1 MRLEWRLA
9 WRNVWRN
16 PRRTGLTVAATVF
29 AVALLVMASALSTG
43 MWDKIIDDTVGM
55 ASGHVTLTGPN
66 YLEDRTL
73 EQFTYLDATLQA
85 RLEENPAVAGFAPRV
100 NAFGL
105 LSQGDVTRGV
115 MVMGLDPQ
123 RESTVSTLPGRV
135 RSGRFLEAKGSNEIV
150 LGERLAQILSVGVGD
165 ELLLYSVAYS
175 LESAYDLFRVVGLMR
190 LPNPDLD
197 RGLAL
202 ISLADAQ
209 AFFVYGDRLSEIA
222 IRAQDAGAS
231 SSLAEELGLS
241 LDPKRVEAH
250 PWQEVMPDL
259 AQSVILDKAGMY
271 GMIGILV
278 VVVSFGIFNT
288 ILMAVLERKREF
300 GVVLALGLRPGA
312 IFRIVYIESI
322 LLAGVGLVLGLL
334 VAIPLALYLQ
344 THPISLANNEEMVA
358 AFEIVGAEPLL
369 SAKLVASN
377 PLFSGLTILV
387 VALVAALYPALR
399 ASRGKPVDVLRSI

>member
-1 MRLEWRLA
+1 
-9 WRNVWRN
+9 
-16 PRRTGLTVAATVF
+16 VAATVF

-73 EQFTYLDATLQA
+73 EQFTYLDAKLQA

-115 MVMGLDPQ
+115 MVMGLDPR
-123 RESTVSTLPGRV
+123 REKTVSTLPNRI
-135 RSGRFLEAKGSNEIV
+135 RSGRFLETDGSNEIV
-150 LGERLAQILSVGVGD
+150 LGERLAQVLGVGVGD

-175 LESAYDLFRVVGLMR
+175 LESAYDLFRVVGLMG
-190 LPNPDLD
+190 LPNSDLD

-202 ISLADAQ
+202 ITLADAQ

-231 SSLAEELGLS
+231 SNLAEELGLS
-241 LDPKRVEAH
+241 LDPKRAEAH

-259 AQSVILDKAGMY
+259 AQSVVLDKAGMY

-300 GVVLALGLRPGA
+300 GVVLALGLRPRA

-358 AFEIVGAEPLL
+358 AFEVVGAEPLL

>member
-1 MRLEWRLA
+1 
-9 WRNVWRN
+9 
-16 PRRTGLTVAATVF
+16 VAATVF

-73 EQFTYLDATLQA
+73 EQFTYLDAKLQA

-115 MVMGLDPQ
+115 MVMGLDPR
-123 RESTVSTLPGRV
+123 REKTVSTLPNRI
-135 RSGRFLEAKGSNEIV
+135 RSGRFLETDGSNEIV
-150 LGERLAQILSVGVGD
+150 LGERLAQVLGVGVGD

-175 LESAYDLFRVVGLMR
+175 LESAYDLFRVVGLMG
-190 LPNPDLD
+190 LPNSDLD

-202 ISLADAQ
+202 ITLADAQ

-231 SSLAEELGLS
+231 SNLAEELGLS

-259 AQSVILDKAGMY
+259 AQSVVLDKAGMY

-300 GVVLALGLRPGA
+300 GVVLALGLRPRA

-322 LLAGVGLVLGLL
+322 LLAGVGLAVGLL
-334 VAIPLALYLQ
+334 VAIPLVLYLQ
-344 THPISLANNEEMVA
+344 ANPISVADSQEMVA
-358 AFEIVGAEPLL
+358 AFEVVGAEPLI

-377 PLFSGLTILV
+377 PLFSGLTILG

>member
-1 MRLEWRLA
+1 MSLEWRLA

-115 MVMGLDPQ
+115 MVMGLDPR
-123 RESTVSTLPGRV
+123 REETVSTLPNRI
-135 RSGRFLEAKGSNEIV
+135 RSGRFLDAEGSKEIV
-150 LGERLAQILSVGVGD
+150 LGERLAQVLGVGVGD

-175 LESAYDLFRVVGLMR
+175 LESAYDLFRVVGLMG
-190 LPNPDLD
+190 LPNSDLD

-202 ISLADAQ
+202 ITLADAQ

-231 SSLAEELGLS
+231 SNLAEELGLS
-241 LDPKRVEAH
+241 LDPKRAEAH

-259 AQSVILDKAGMY
+259 AQSVVLDKAGMY
-271 GMIGILV
+271 GMIGILI

-300 GVVLALGLRPGA
+300 GVVLALGLRPRA

-358 AFEIVGAEPLL
+358 AFEVVGAEPLL

>member
-1 MRLEWRLA
+1 MSLEWRLA

-115 MVMGLDPQ
+115 MVMGLDPR
-123 RESTVSTLPGRV
+123 REETVSTLPNRI
-135 RSGRFLEAKGSNEIV
+135 RSGRFLDAEGSNEIV
-150 LGERLAQILSVGVGD
+150 LGERLAQVLGVGVGD

-175 LESAYDLFRVVGLMR
+175 LESAYDLFRVVGLMG
-190 LPNPDLD
+190 LPNSDLD

-202 ISLADAQ
+202 ITLADAQ

-231 SSLAEELGLS
+231 SNLAEELGLS
-241 LDPKRVEAH
+241 LDPKRAEAH

-259 AQSVILDKAGMY
+259 AQSVVLDKAGMY

-300 GVVLALGLRPGA
+300 GVVLALGLRPRA

-358 AFEIVGAEPLL
+358 AFEVVGAEPLL

>member
-1 MRLEWRLA
+1 MSLEWRLA

-85 RLEENPAVAGFAPRV
+85 SLEENPAVAGFAPRV

-123 RESTVSTLPGRV
+123 REETVSTLPRRI
-135 RSGRFLEAKGSNEIV
+135 RSGRFLEAEGSKEIV
-150 LGERLAQILSVGVGD
+150 LGERLAKVLGVGIGD

-190 LPNPDLD
+190 LPDPSLD

-222 IRAQDAGAS
+222 IRAQDASAS
-231 SSLAEELGLS
+231 LNLAEQLGLS

-259 AQSVILDKAGMY
+259 AQSVFLDKAGMY
-271 GMIGILV
+271 GMIAVLV

-300 GVVLALGLRPGA
+300 GVVLALGLRPRA

-334 VAIPLALYLQ
+334 IAIPLALYLQ
-344 THPISLANNEEMVA
+344 THPISLANSEEMVA
-358 AFEIVGAEPLL
+358 AFEVVGAEPLL
-369 SAKLVASN
+369 TAKLVASN

-399 ASRGKPVDVLRSI
+399 ASRGKPVDVLRSL

>member
-1 MRLEWRLA
+1 MSLEWRLA

-115 MVMGLDPQ
+115 MVMGLDPR
-123 RESTVSTLPGRV
+123 REKTVSTLPNRI
-135 RSGRFLEAKGSNEIV
+135 RSGRFLETDGSNEIV
-150 LGERLAQILSVGVGD
+150 LGERLAQVLGVGVGD

-175 LESAYDLFRVVGLMR
+175 LESAYDLFRVVGLMG
-190 LPNPDLD
+190 LPNSDLD

-202 ISLADAQ
+202 ITLADAQ

-231 SSLAEELGLS
+231 SNLAEELGLS
-241 LDPKRVEAH
+241 LDPKRAEAH

-259 AQSVILDKAGMY
+259 AQSVVLDKAGMY

-300 GVVLALGLRPGA
+300 GVVLALGLRPRA

-358 AFEIVGAEPLL
+358 AFEVVGAEPLL

>member
-1 MRLEWRLA
+1 MQLEWRLA

-29 AVALLVMASALSTG
+29 AVALVVLASALSTG

-55 ASGHVTLTGPN
+55 ASGHVTLTGPG

-73 EQFTYLDATLQA
+73 EQFTYLDAPLRS
-85 RLEENPAVAGFAPRV
+85 RLEEDPAVAGFAPRI

-115 MVMGLDPQ
+115 MVMGLDPE
-123 RESTVSTLPGRV
+123 REETVSTLPGRIQT
-135 RSGRFLEAKGSNEIV
+135 GRFLQPKRSNEIV
-150 LGERLAQILSVGVGD
+150 LGERLAQVLQVGVGD

-190 LPNPDLD
+190 LPSPALD

-202 ISLADAQ
+202 ISLEDAQ

-222 IRAQDAGAS
+222 IRARDAGGSA
-231 SSLAEELGLS
+231 SLADELARS
-241 LDPKRVEAH
+241 LDPRRVEAH
-250 PWQEVMPDL
+250 AWQEVMPDL

-271 GMIGILV
+271 LMIGILV
-278 VVVSFGIFNT
+278 LVVSFGIFNT

-300 GVVLALGLRPGA
+300 GVVLALGLPPRS

-322 LLAGVGLVLGLL
+322 LLAGVGLAVGLL
-334 VAIPLALYLQ
+334 VAIPLVLYLQ
-344 THPISLANNEEMVA
+344 ANPISVADSQEMVA
-358 AFEIVGAEPLL
+358 AFEVVGAEPLI

-377 PLFSGLTILV
+377 PLFSGLTILG

-399 ASRGKPVDVLRSI
+399 ASRGKPVDVLRSL

>member
-1 MRLEWRLA
+1 MSLEWRLA

-123 RESTVSTLPGRV
+123 RESSVSTLPGRV
-135 RSGRFLEAKGSNEIV
+135 RSGRFLEAKGSKEIV
-150 LGERLAQILSVGVGD
+150 LGERLAHVLGVGVGD

-175 LESAYDLFRVVGLMR
+175 LESAYDLFRVVGLMG
-190 LPNPDLD
+190 LPNAELD

-259 AQSVILDKAGMY
+259 AQSVVLDKAGMY

-300 GVVLALGLRPGA
+300 GVVLALGLRPRA

-358 AFEIVGAEPLL
+358 AFEMVGAEPLL

-399 ASRGKPVDVLRSI
+399 ASRGKPVDVLRSL

>member
-1 MRLEWRLA
+1 MSLEWRLA

-123 RESTVSTLPGRV
+123 REETVSTLPNRI
-135 RSGRFLEAKGSNEIV
+135 RSGRFLEAEGSNEIV
-150 LGERLAQILSVGVGD
+150 LGERLAQVLDVGVGD

-175 LESAYDLFRVVGLMR
+175 LESAYDLFRVVGLMG
-190 LPNPDLD
+190 LPNAELD

-231 SSLAEELGLS
+231 SDLAEELGLS

-259 AQSVILDKAGMY
+259 AQSVVLDKAGMY

-300 GVVLALGLRPGA
+300 GVVLALGLRPRA

-358 AFEIVGAEPLL
+358 AFEVVGAEPLL

-399 ASRGKPVDVLRSI
+399 ASRGKPVDVLRSL

>member
-1 MRLEWRLA
+1 
-9 WRNVWRN
+9 
-16 PRRTGLTVAATVF
+16 
-29 AVALLVMASALSTG
+29 
-43 MWDKIIDDTVGM
+43 
-55 ASGHVTLTGPN
+55 
-66 YLEDRTL
+66 
-73 EQFTYLDATLQA
+73 
-85 RLEENPAVAGFAPRV
+85 
-100 NAFGL
+100 
-105 LSQGDVTRGV
+105 

-123 RESTVSTLPGRV
+123 REETVSTLPGRI
-135 RSGRFLEAKGSNEIV
+135 RSGRFLEAEGSNEIV
-150 LGERLAQILSVGVGD
+150 LGERLAQVLDVGVGD

-175 LESAYDLFRVVGLMR
+175 LESAYDLFRAVGLMG
-190 LPNPDLD
+190 LPNAELD

-231 SSLAEELGLS
+231 SDLAEELGLS
-241 LDPKRVEAH
+241 LDPKRAEAH

-259 AQSVILDKAGMY
+259 AQSVVLDKAGMY

-300 GVVLALGLRPGA
+300 GVVLALGLRPRA

-334 VAIPLALYLQ
+334 IAIPLALYLQ

-358 AFEIVGAEPLL
+358 AFEVVGAEPLL

-399 ASRGKPVDVLRSI
+399 ASRGKPVDVLRSL

>member
-1 MRLEWRLA
+1 MSLEWRLA

-73 EQFTYLDATLQA
+73 EQFTYLDAKLQA

-115 MVMGLDPQ
+115 MVMGLDPR
-123 RESTVSTLPGRV
+123 REKTVSTLPNRI
-135 RSGRFLEAKGSNEIV
+135 RSGRFLETDGSNEIV
-150 LGERLAQILSVGVGD
+150 LGERLAQVLGVGVGD

-175 LESAYDLFRVVGLMR
+175 LESAYDLFRVVGLMG
-190 LPNPDLD
+190 LPNSDLD

-202 ISLADAQ
+202 ITLADAQ

-231 SSLAEELGLS
+231 SNLAEELGLS
-241 LDPKRVEAH
+241 LDPKRAEAH

-259 AQSVILDKAGMY
+259 AQSVVLDKAGMY

-300 GVVLALGLRPGA
+300 GVVLALGLRPRA

-358 AFEIVGAEPLL
+358 AFEVVGAEPLL

>member
-1 MRLEWRLA
+1 MQLEWRLA

-29 AVALLVMASALSTG
+29 AVALVVLASALSTG

-55 ASGHVTLTGPN
+55 ASGHVTLTGPG

-73 EQFTYLDATLQA
+73 EQFTYLDAPLRS
-85 RLEENPAVAGFAPRV
+85 RLEENPAVAGFAPRI

-115 MVMGLDPQ
+115 MVMGLDPE
-123 RESTVSTLPGRV
+123 REGTVSTLPGRV
-135 RSGRFLEAKGSNEIV
+135 QTGRFLRPKGSNEIV
-150 LGERLAQILSVGVGD
+150 LGERLAQVLRVGVGD

-190 LPNPDLD
+190 LPSPALD

-202 ISLADAQ
+202 ISLEDAQ

-222 IRAQDAGAS
+222 IRARDAGDSA
-231 SSLAEELGLS
+231 SLADELGRS
-241 LDPKRVEAH
+241 LDPRRVEAH
-250 PWQEVMPDL
+250 AWQEVMPDL

-271 GMIGILV
+271 LMIGILV
-278 VVVSFGIFNT
+278 LVVSFGIFNT

-300 GVVLALGLRPGA
+300 GVVLALGLPPRS

-322 LLAGVGLVLGLL
+322 LLAGVGLAVGLL
-334 VAIPLALYLQ
+334 VAIPLVLYLQ
-344 THPISLANNEEMVA
+344 ANPISVADSQEMVA
-358 AFEIVGAEPLL
+358 AFEVVGAEPLI

-377 PLFSGLTILV
+377 PLFSGLTILG

>member
-1 MRLEWRLA
+1 MSLEWRLA

-123 RESTVSTLPGRV
+123 RESSVSTLPGRV
-135 RSGRFLEAKGSNEIV
+135 RSGRFLEAKGSKEIV
-150 LGERLAQILSVGVGD
+150 LGERLAHVLGVGVGD

-259 AQSVILDKAGMY
+259 AQSVVLDKAGMY

-288 ILMAVLERKREF
+288 ILMAVLERTREC
-300 GVVLALGLRPGA
+300 GVVLALGLRPRA

-358 AFEIVGAEPLL
+358 AFEMVGAEPLL

-399 ASRGKPVDVLRSI
+399 ASRGKPVDVLRSL

>member
-1 MRLEWRLA
+1 MSLEWRLA

-73 EQFTYLDATLQA
+73 EQFTYLDAALQT

-123 RESTVSTLPGRV
+123 RESSVSTLPGRV
-135 RSGRFLEAKGSNEIV
+135 RSGRFLEAKGSKEIV
-150 LGERLAQILSVGVGD
+150 LGERLAHVLGVGVGD

-259 AQSVILDKAGMY
+259 AQSVVLDKAGMY

-300 GVVLALGLRPGA
+300 GVVLALGLRPRA

-358 AFEIVGAEPLL
+358 AFEMVGAEPLL

-399 ASRGKPVDVLRSI
+399 ASRGKPVDVLRSL

>member
-1 MRLEWRLA
+1 MSLEWRLA

-123 RESTVSTLPGRV
+123 RESSVSTLPGRV
-135 RSGRFLEAKGSNEIV
+135 RSGRFLEAKGSKEIV
-150 LGERLAQILSVGVGD
+150 LGERLAHVLGVGVGD

-259 AQSVILDKAGMY
+259 AQSVVLDKAGMY

-300 GVVLALGLRPGA
+300 GVVLALGLRPRA

-334 VAIPLALYLQ
+334 IAIPLALYLQ

-358 AFEIVGAEPLL
+358 AFEVVGAEPLL

>member
-1 MRLEWRLA
+1 MKLEWRLA

-29 AVALLVMASALSTG
+29 AVALVVLSSALSTG

-55 ASGHVTLTGPN
+55 ASGHVTLTGPG

-73 EQFTYLDATLQA
+73 EQFTHLDEPLRS
-85 RLEENPAVAGFAPRV
+85 RLEEDPEIAGFAPRV

-105 LSQGDVTRGV
+105 LSQADVTRGV
-115 MVMGLDPQ
+115 MVMGLDP
-123 RESTVSTLPGRV
+123 EIEKTVSSLPGRV
-135 RSGRFLEAKGSNEIV
+135 KTGRFLRPKGSNEIV
-150 LGERLAQILSVGVGD
+150 LGERLAQILQVEVGD

-190 LPNPDLD
+190 LPSPALD

-222 IRAQDAGAS
+222 IRVQDAGDSAT
-231 SSLAEELGLS
+231 LAYELGRS
-241 LDPKRVEAH
+241 LDPERAEAH
-250 PWQEVMPDL
+250 AWQEVMPDL

-271 GMIGILV
+271 LMIGILV
-278 VVVSFGIFNT
+278 LVVSFGIFNT

-300 GVVLALGLRPGA
+300 GVVLALGLPPRS

-322 LLAGVGLVLGLL
+322 LLAGVGLAVGLL
-334 VAIPLALYLQ
+334 VAIPLVLYLQ
-344 THPISLANNEEMVA
+344 ANPISLADSQEMVA
-358 AFEIVGAEPLL
+358 AFEVVGAEPLI

-377 PLFSGLTILV
+377 PLFSGLTILA
-387 VALVAALYPALR
+387 VALIAALYPALR
-399 ASRGKPVDVLRSI
+399 ASRGRPVDVLRSI

>member
-1 MRLEWRLA
+1 
-9 WRNVWRN
+9 
-16 PRRTGLTVAATVF
+16 
-29 AVALLVMASALSTG
+29 MASALSTG

-123 RESTVSTLPGRV
+123 RESSVSTLPGRV
-135 RSGRFLEAKGSNEIV
+135 RSGRFLEAKGSKEIV
-150 LGERLAQILSVGVGD
+150 LGERLAHVLGVGVGD

-259 AQSVILDKAGMY
+259 AQSVVLDKAGMY

-300 GVVLALGLRPGA
+300 GVVLALGLRPRA

-358 AFEIVGAEPLL
+358 AFEMVGAEPLL

-399 ASRGKPVDVLRSI
+399 ASRGKPVDVLRSL

>member
-1 MRLEWRLA
+1 MSLEWRLA

-85 RLEENPAVAGFAPRV
+85 RLEDNPAVAGFAPRV

-115 MVMGLDPQ
+115 MVMGLDPR
-123 RESTVSTLPGRV
+123 REETVSTLPSRI
-135 RSGRFLEAKGSNEIV
+135 RSGRFLEAKGSKEIV
-150 LGERLAQILSVGVGD
+150 LGERLAQVLDVRIGD

-190 LPNPDLD
+190 LPNPELD

-241 LDPKRVEAH
+241 LDPNRAEAH

-259 AQSVILDKAGMY
+259 AQSVLLDKAGMY

-300 GVVLALGLRPGA
+300 GVVLALGLRPRA

>member
-1 MRLEWRLA
+1 
-9 WRNVWRN
+9 
-16 PRRTGLTVAATVF
+16 VAATVF

-73 EQFTYLDATLQA
+73 EQFTYLDAKLQA

-115 MVMGLDPQ
+115 MVMGLDPR
-123 RESTVSTLPGRV
+123 REKTVSTLPNRI
-135 RSGRFLEAKGSNEIV
+135 RSGRFLETDGSNEIV
-150 LGERLAQILSVGVGD
+150 LGERLAQVLGVGVGD

-190 LPNPDLD
+190 LPNSDLD

-202 ISLADAQ
+202 ITLADAQ

-231 SSLAEELGLS
+231 SNLAEELGLS
-241 LDPKRVEAH
+241 LDPKRAEAH

-259 AQSVILDKAGMY
+259 AQSVVLDKAGMY

-300 GVVLALGLRPGA
+300 GVVLALGLRPQA

-358 AFEIVGAEPLL
+358 AFEVVGAEPLL

>member
-1 MRLEWRLA
+1 M
-9 WRNVWRN
+9 
-16 PRRTGLTVAATVF
+16 
-29 AVALLVMASALSTG
+29 
-43 MWDKIIDDTVGM
+43 
-55 ASGHVTLTGPN
+55 
-66 YLEDRTL
+66 
-73 EQFTYLDATLQA
+73 
-85 RLEENPAVAGFAPRV
+85 
-100 NAFGL
+100 
-105 LSQGDVTRGV
+105 
-115 MVMGLDPQ
+115 
-123 RESTVSTLPGRV
+123 
-135 RSGRFLEAKGSNEIV
+135 
-150 LGERLAQILSVGVGD
+150 
-165 ELLLYSVAYS
+165 LLYSVAYS
-175 LESAYDLFRVVGLMR
+175 LESAYDLFRVVGLMG
-190 LPNPDLD
+190 LPNAELD

-231 SSLAEELGLS
+231 SNLAEELGLS
-241 LDPKRVEAH
+241 LDPKRAEAH

-259 AQSVILDKAGMY
+259 AQSVVLDKAGMY

-300 GVVLALGLRPGA
+300 GVVLALGLRPRA

-358 AFEIVGAEPLL
+358 AFEMVGAEPLL

-399 ASRGKPVDVLRSI
+399 ASRGKPVDVLRSL

>member
-1 MRLEWRLA
+1 MSLEWRLA

-73 EQFTYLDATLQA
+73 EQFTYLDAKLQA

-115 MVMGLDPQ
+115 MVMGLDPR
-123 RESTVSTLPGRV
+123 REKTVSTLPNRI
-135 RSGRFLEAKGSNEIV
+135 RSGRFLETDGSNEIV
-150 LGERLAQILSVGVGD
+150 LGERLAQVLGVGVGD

-175 LESAYDLFRVVGLMR
+175 LESAYDLFRVVGLMG
-190 LPNPDLD
+190 LPNSDLD

-202 ISLADAQ
+202 ITLADAQ

-231 SSLAEELGLS
+231 SNLAEELGLS

-259 AQSVILDKAGMY
+259 AQSVVLDKAGMY

-300 GVVLALGLRPGA
+300 GVVLALGLRPRA

-358 AFEIVGAEPLL
+358 AFEVVGAEPLL

>member
-1 MRLEWRLA
+1 MSLEWRLA

-73 EQFTYLDATLQA
+73 EQFTYLDASLRA

-123 RESTVSTLPGRV
+123 REETVSTLPSRI
-135 RSGRFLEAKGSNEIV
+135 RSGRFLEAEGSNEIV
-150 LGERLAQILSVGVGD
+150 LGERLAQVLGVGLGD

-190 LPNPDLD
+190 LPNPELD

-241 LDPKRVEAH
+241 LDPKRAEAH

-259 AQSVILDKAGMY
+259 AQSVVLDKAGMY
-271 GMIGILV
+271 GMIAILV

-300 GVVLALGLRPGA
+300 GVVLALGLRPRA